1 MRMGRKRRLFFIIP
15 AAIVGI
21 ALFMALGG
29 WIVMSL
35 WNWLLPLLFGWK
47 LITFWQALA
56 LLILC
61 RILFGGF
68 GGHRSMRSGMRW
80 RMRERM
86 AERWER
92 WEHMTPEERERFRQ
106 NMRERCGYGVPP
118 AEAEGK

>member
-68 GGHRSMRSGMRW
+68 GGHRSMRSNMRW

-92 WEHMTPEERERFRQ
+92 MTPEERERFRQ
-106 NMRERCGYGVPP
+106 GMHGRWGCEPP
-118 AEAEGK
+118 AATEQDTK